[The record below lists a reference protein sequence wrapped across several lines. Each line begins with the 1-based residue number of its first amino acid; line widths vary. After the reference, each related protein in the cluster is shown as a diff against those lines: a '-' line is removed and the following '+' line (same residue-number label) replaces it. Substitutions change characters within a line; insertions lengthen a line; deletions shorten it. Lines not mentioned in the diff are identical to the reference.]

1 MYEGVL
7 GGRQGRTN
15 TTLVN
20 KLRKALEQSTNFLND
35 NNTTLGNNEEAAA
48 KQVDT
53 NAAILTECD
62 AVFGK
67 EQ

>member
-20 KLRKALEQSTNFLND
+20 KLRKALEESTNILDSNESTFGD
-35 NNTTLGNNEEAAA
+35 NEEKSA
-48 KQVDT
+48 KLVDT
-53 NAAILTECD
+53 NVVVLRECN